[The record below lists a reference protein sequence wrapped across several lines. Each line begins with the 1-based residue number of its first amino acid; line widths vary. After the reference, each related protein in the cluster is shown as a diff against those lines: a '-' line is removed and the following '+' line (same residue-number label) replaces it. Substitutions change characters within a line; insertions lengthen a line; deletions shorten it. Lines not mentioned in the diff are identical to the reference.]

1 MRYTARVS
9 RAQEF
14 IRLFNELDSW
24 LRRSNGGDR
33 ARSFMER
40 VEDAAR
46 RNPSLRRF
54 RDDLREFAELRNA
67 IVHHRG
73 FPETFIAEPTEEALN
88 GLARLTERVLRPPR
102 LIPRFQRELRV
113 FSPDDALA
121 DALRYMGEQGFSQA
135 VVADGQGPATRL
147 QVLSS
152 DGLARWICAMALQDI
167 ISIKEAR
174 VVDVLPYEKPGLF
187 AILPHDA
194 TVDEARAL
202 FEEALA
208 TRRPKLRCILITA
221 DGSQAARLM
230 GFLIAADLLDDS

>member
-1 MRYTARVS
+1 MS
-9 RAQEF
+9 RAPEF
-14 IRLFNELDSW
+14 IRLFNELDNW

-54 RDDLREFAELRNA
+54 RDDLREYAELRNA

-73 FPETFIAEPTEEALN
+73 FPESFIAEPTEEALN

-113 FSPDDALA
+113 FGPDDGLY

-135 VVADGQGPATRL
+135 VVADGKGPATRL
-147 QVLSS
+147 AVLSA
-152 DGLARWICAMALQDI
+152 DGLARWICAMAAQDL
-167 ISIKEAR
+167 ISVKEAR
-174 VVDVLPYEKPGLF
+174 VRDVLPYEKPGTF
-187 AILPHDA
+187 AILPQGA
-194 TVDEARAL
+194 TIDEARAL
-202 FEEALA
+202 FEQALEA
-208 TRRPKLRCILITA
+208 RRPKLRCILITT
-221 DGSQAARLM
+221 DGGQATRLL
-230 GFLIAADLLDDS
+230 GFLIAADLLDEG